1 MISVA
6 EAEARILAAAA
17 PLPAQDIPLAGG
29 AGRILAAPLVAR
41 RTHPPRDVS
50 AMDGYALRQ
59 ADAPAA
65 GAVLPVAFRIQAG
78 EMPPPLPPGAAAR
91 IFTGAAL
98 PDGADTIVIQE
109 DARAGDGTVTV
120 TEAPRPGQHVRK
132 AGYDIAAGATLL
144 QAGVR
149 LGPAQLALA
158 AAAGHATLRVHARP
172 RVAFLATGDE
182 LVPPG
187 IAPEGAQIVAS
198 TGLALAALVEDWGG
212 AFHDLGIAPDETAAI
227 RDAARAGLDA
237 DILVTQ
243 GGASVGDAD
252 LVKPALAPL
261 GLDVDFWKIAM
272 RPGKPLMAGRIGPAR
287 VLGLPGNP
295 VSALVCAMLF
305 LQPLVRTLAGETWTG
320 QRLLAARLAAPL
332 KANDQRQ
339 DYLRARVTRDGD
351 ALMAEAFPL
360 QDSGNLSTFARS
372 DALILRP
379 PHAPAAGAG
388 EAVRILPLA
397 SWL

>member
-6 EAEARILAAAA
+6 EAEARILQT
-17 PLPAQDIPLAGG
+17 AQPPLAETVPLSEG
-29 AGRILAAPLVAR
+29 AGRVLAAPLIAR

-65 GAVLPVAFRIQAG
+65 GAALPVAFRIQAG
-78 EMPPPLPPGAAAR
+78 ETPPPLPPGAAAR

-109 DARAGDGTVTV
+109 DTRAADGQVV
-120 TEAPRPGQHVRK
+120 ILEAPRPGQHVRK
-132 AGYDIAAGATLL
+132 AGYDIAEGATLL
-144 QAGVR
+144 GAGVT
-149 LGPAQLALA
+149 LGPAQVALA
-158 AAAGHATLRVHARP
+158 AAAGHATLSVHRRP

-187 IAPEGAQIVAS
+187 IAPEGAQIIAS
-198 TGLALAALVEDWGG
+198 TGLALAALIHAWGG
-212 AFHDLGIAPDETAAI
+212 VFLDLGIAPDDEAAI
-227 RDAARAGLDA
+227 REAARSGLDA

-252 LVKPALAPL
+252 LVKPALQPL

-272 RPGKPLMAGRIGPAR
+272 RPGKPLMFGRIGAAR

-295 VSALVCAMLF
+295 VSALVCALLF
-305 LQPLVRTLAGETWTG
+305 LQPLVRTLSGATWPG

-339 DYLRARVTRDGD
+339 DYLRAQVRRDGD
-351 ALMAEAFPL
+351 ALTAEAYPL

-379 PHAPAAGAG
+379 PLAPAAAAG
-388 EAVRILPLA
+388 DAVQILPLA
-397 SWL
+397 AWL